1 LRDFWKVLQTKLFFY
16 NLHFSFQSQ
25 HLLHPLTFSTKLLYA
40 QTWRFV
46 SQKKV
51 IVSFSK
57 AIIMNSKKVHLSKP
71 WKTRAYFLCRKTQLT
86 RFPFFNQMTS
96 KNQKFETFNQVFCL
110 LIKLSQFSYVN
121 HCRLLVNSVVSAC
134 ACLESWNV

>member
-46 SQKKV
+46 SQKKHKKKV
-51 IVSFSK
+51 NVSFSK
-57 AIIMNSKKVHLSKP
+57 AIQKELKKGSP
-71 WKTRAYFLCRKTQLT
+71 QQT
-86 RFPFFNQMTS
+86 M
-96 KNQKFETFNQVFCL
+96 KNKS
-110 LIKLSQFSYVN
+110 IFSLPKN
-121 HCRLLVNSVVSAC
+121 TIN
-134 ACLESWNV
+134 